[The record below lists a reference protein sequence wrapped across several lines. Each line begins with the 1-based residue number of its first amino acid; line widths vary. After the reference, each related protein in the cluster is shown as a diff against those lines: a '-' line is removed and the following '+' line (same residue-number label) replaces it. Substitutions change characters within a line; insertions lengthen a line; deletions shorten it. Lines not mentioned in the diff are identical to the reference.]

1 MDIHPGE
8 RIALFIDG
16 ANLHATT
23 RTLGFDIDFRKLS
36 ELFSETGRLVR
47 AFYYTAVQEDAEY
60 SSIRPLLDWLDY
72 NGFTLVTKP
81 TKELTDAAG
90 RRRIKGNMDVEI
102 AVDMMALA
110 GKVEHMVL
118 FSGDGDFRRLIEAV
132 QREGVRVGVVSSLRT
147 RTPMVADE
155 LRRQADA
162 FVEIADLAPR
172 IARPPRPIEPR
183 MPTPARPEPHAGEF
197 G

>member
-1 MDIHPGE
+1 MDISPDE
-8 RIALFIDG
+8 KVAVFIDG
-16 ANLHATT
+16 ANLHATA
-23 RTLGFDIDFRKLS
+23 RTLGFDIDFRKLV
-36 ELFSETGRLVR
+36 ELFSSEGRLVR
-47 AFYYTAVQEDAEY
+47 AFYYTAVQEDLEY
-60 SSIRPLLDWLDY
+60 SPIRPLLDWLDY

-81 TKELTDAAG
+81 TKEFTDATG

-118 FSGDGDFRRLIEAV
+118 FSGDGDFRRLVEAV
-132 QREGVRVGVVSSLRT
+132 QREGVRVGVVSSLRNSS
-147 RTPMVADE
+147 PMMADE

-162 FVEIADLAPR
+162 FVELADLAPQ
-172 IARPPRPIEPR
+172 IARAPRPTETR
-183 MPTPARPEPHAGEF
+183 MPTPGRPEPYGDEL